1 MYSYFSIRGRR
12 VREADRGPSSS
23 SSILHP
29 QLSPLS
35 VVINDNTGDVDGV
48 SSSRNN
54 VRGESVGPESRHHF
68 FSSPDIGRRE
78 SNNLSPSHDSQ
89 ESLCSSELR
98 MKKKPHFQ
106 RMLEKAREEDH
117 KSLKSEKPLYQR
129 ILDKAQADF
138 LHEEGLKVGDCYV
151 I

>member
-1 MYSYFSIRGRR
+1 
-12 VREADRGPSSS
+12 
-23 SSILHP
+23 
-29 QLSPLS
+29 
-35 VVINDNTGDVDGV
+35 
-48 SSSRNN
+48 
-54 VRGESVGPESRHHF
+54 
-68 FSSPDIGRRE
+68 
-78 SNNLSPSHDSQ
+78 
-89 ESLCSSELR
+89 

-151 I
+151 IWSVLTFLIFLTQVDSLLLNVIHYSRSIIKVNREAMSSKREQSCPR